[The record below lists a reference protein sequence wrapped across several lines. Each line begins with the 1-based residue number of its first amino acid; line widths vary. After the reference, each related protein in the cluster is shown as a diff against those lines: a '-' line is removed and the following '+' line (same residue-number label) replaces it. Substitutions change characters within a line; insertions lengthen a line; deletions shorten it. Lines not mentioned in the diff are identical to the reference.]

1 MTPARFPFPCFPGHR
16 LALAAGLAG
25 LLLSS
30 AACTPVGVA
39 VGAGATGA
47 VSASQERGIEGGASD
62 TQIRATINYLWL
74 DYSATMYRQ
83 LNLQV
88 YEARVLLTGV
98 LGSEEWRAEAVK
110 RAWQAKGLKEV
121 IDETVVDRSGS
132 TGSFARD
139 QWITTQLKSK
149 LLFEKNVFSVNYSF
163 ETVRGAIYML
173 GVAQDQHELELV
185 LNHARNIEY
194 VQRVVN
200 HVLLKNDPR
209 RTNQGNPPAGGQ
221 SDAPSGSSGSTAP
234 AMPAEPAGGYPV
246 EGGAAPAPRGGGT
259 ITAEP
264 LN

>member
-1 MTPARFPFPCFPGHR
+1 MTAPRFSSPRFAGHR
-16 LALAAGLAG
+16 LAIAAGLAG

-30 AACTPVGVA
+30 AACTPVGVV

-47 VSASQERGIEGGASD
+47 VSASQERGIEGSFSD
-62 TQIRATINYLWL
+62 TQIRAAINYLWL

-83 LNLQV
+83 LNLQI
-88 YEARVLLTGV
+88 YEGRVLLTGV
-98 LGSEEWRAEAVK
+98 LGSEEWRSEAVK
-110 RAWQAKGLKEV
+110 RAWQAKGVKEV
-121 IDETVVDRSGS
+121 IDETVVDKSGN

-139 QWITTQLKSK
+139 QWITAQLKSK

-163 ETVRGAIYML
+163 ETVRGVIYML

-200 HVLLKNDPR
+200 HVLLKSDPR
-209 RTNQGNPPAGGQ
+209 RANEGNPPAGGQ
-221 SDAPSGSSGSTAP
+221 APAASSAAP
-234 AMPAEPAGGYPV
+234 AMPAEPVGGYPV

>member
-1 MTPARFPFPCFPGHR
+1 MNAARLSPR
-16 LALAAGLAG
+16 LILSAGLAG

-39 VGAGATGA
+39 MGAGATGA

-62 TQIRATINYLWL
+62 TQIRAAINYLWL
-74 DYSATMYRQ
+74 DYSGTMYRQ

-88 YEARVLLTGV
+88 WEGRVLLTGV

-110 RAWQAKGLKEV
+110 RAWQAKGVKEV
-121 IDETVVDRSGS
+121 IDETIVDKSGN

-139 QWITTQLKSK
+139 QWITAQLKSK

-163 ETVRGAIYML
+163 ETVRGVIYML
-173 GVAQDQHELELV
+173 GVAQDQTELEIV
-185 LNHARNIEY
+185 LNYARNIEY

-200 HVLLKNDPR
+200 HVLLKSDPR
-209 RTNQGNPPAGGQ
+209 RANNGNAPA
-221 SDAPSGSSGSTAP
+221 ASGNTTAP
-234 AMPAEPAGGYPV
+234 GASRGAAPLPAEPSGGYPV
-246 EGGAAPAPRGGGT
+246 EGGAAPAPRSGGT
-259 ITAEP
+259 ITSEP

>member
-110 RAWQAKGLKEV
+110 RLMVLLGAPDAK
-121 IDETVVDRSGS
+121 IETVSLGEEKPRCNDS
-132 TGSFARD
+132 TEECFARNRRGD
-139 QWITTQLKSK
+139 
-149 LLFEKNVFSVNYSF
+149 LL
-163 ETVRGAIYML
+163 
-173 GVAQDQHELELV
+173 
-185 LNHARNIEY
+185 HAGEF
-194 VQRVVN
+194 
-200 HVLLKNDPR
+200 
-209 RTNQGNPPAGGQ
+209 
-221 SDAPSGSSGSTAP
+221 
-234 AMPAEPAGGYPV
+234 
-246 EGGAAPAPRGGGT
+246 
-259 ITAEP
+259 
-264 LN
+264 